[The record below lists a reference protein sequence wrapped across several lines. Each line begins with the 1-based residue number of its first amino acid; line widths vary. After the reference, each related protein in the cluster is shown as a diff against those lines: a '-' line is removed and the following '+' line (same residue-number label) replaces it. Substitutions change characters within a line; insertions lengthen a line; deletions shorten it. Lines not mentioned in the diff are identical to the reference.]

1 MIPFMT
7 ESIYQN
13 LVRSVDKSAPESIH
27 LCAFP
32 EVDEKAIDKELEDKM
47 DKVLEIV
54 VLGRAARNGSALKNR
69 QPLATMYVKL
79 DGELDSFYTD
89 IIRDELNIKNVSFT
103 DKVDDFVTYGFK
115 PQLKTVGPKFG
126 KQLNEIR
133 TALSELDGTKAKKEL
148 DENGK
153 LVFTAPRRA
162 RLHLKPKTC

>member
-1 MIPFMT
+1 
-7 ESIYQN
+7 
-13 LVRSVDKSAPESIH
+13 
-27 LCAFP
+27 
-32 EVDEKAIDKELEDKM
+32 M

-115 PQLKTVGPKFG
+115 PQLKIVGPKFG

-133 TALSELDGTKAKKEL
+133 TALSELDGTKAKK
-148 DENGK
+148 G
-153 LVFTAPRRA
+153 A
-162 RLHLKPKTC
+162 